1 MTYIQ
6 RNEDL
11 KEKEKKNKAKR
22 VNRNKFYNEK
32 QINSKLQKNSL
43 QDVCK
48 SFDEEFVK
56 LIEKAEKKMDFKSE
70 EKGREIEDLNKAI
83 AIMEQKNKS
92 QIKPDWMV
100 TLKTN

>member
-1 MTYIQ
+1 
-6 RNEDL
+6 
-11 KEKEKKNKAKR
+11 
-22 VNRNKFYNEK
+22 
-32 QINSKLQKNSL
+32 
-43 QDVCK
+43 
-48 SFDEEFVK
+48 
-56 LIEKAEKKMDFKSE
+56 MDFKSE